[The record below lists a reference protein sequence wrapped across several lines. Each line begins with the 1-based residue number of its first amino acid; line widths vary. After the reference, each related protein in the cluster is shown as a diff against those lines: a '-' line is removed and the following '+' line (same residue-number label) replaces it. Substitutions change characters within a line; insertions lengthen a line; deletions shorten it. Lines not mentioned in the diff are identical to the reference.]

1 MVAVVA
7 WEGALCKR
15 LQEAEV
21 ALRKYL
27 AAGEKNLKIRMRYL
41 ARARKVQQCI
51 SVLNASVSYGYP
63 RGNQG
68 LGSLDPRCC
77 DNKLFAGSCEPGH
90 DGRWCDLGSANILPA
105 SLRPGDLVPVR
116 SRLKSVICYDM
127 WICMVILC
135 GMLESSFRGCESNF
149 GALQATAHALM
160 ERLLIPW
167 LSPMKITMLSVLRE
181 IPEEIA
187 VMEKVLEA
195 YRSFACIREVDA
207 LPRLP
212 AICSAPAVR
221 NFPQEEVES
230 SEDGE
235 ESSDYSS
242 ANESFL
248 DEDPAS
254 ENLPEVLGYW
264 SVKRSCKRILEAR
277 MARLPIIAQPDQGHL
292 PVILHLQ
299 TCHLA
304 SIIVTPVTSVLLT
317 LCFPSMTAHPF
328 MNLHRTRHR
337 NQHCHHRQRGHS
349 LRRVRDI
356 IMIFIVN
363 KPALAAAAAPPP
375 TPGHETTSISVLIN
389 VLEVCCPH
397 RLSGFSSFLFITT
410 ATNRTFFYIFQTL
423 CCGFPVCAASH
434 APDGV

>member
-7 WEGALCKR
+7 WESAFTYCAFFMSRSRCWSFVQALAGSGGSSAKVLGSWREEPEDTHAVSGACQKGSTMH
-15 LQEAEV
+15 QCFE
-21 ALRKYL
+21 
-27 AAGEKNLKIRMRYL
+27 
-41 ARARKVQQCI
+41 CI
-51 SVLNASVSYGYP
+51 SILWISLP

-105 SLRPGDLVPVR
+105 SLRPGDLVAVR
-116 SRLKSVICYDM
+116 SRLKSVICCDM

-135 GMLESSFRGCESNF
+135 GMLESLFRGCGSNF

-212 AICSAPAVR
+212 TICSAPAVR

-277 MARLPIIAQPDQGHL
+277 MARLPIIAQP
-292 PVILHLQ
+292 
-299 TCHLA
+299 
-304 SIIVTPVTSVLLT
+304 
-317 LCFPSMTAHPF
+317 
-328 MNLHRTRHR
+328 
-337 NQHCHHRQRGHS
+337 
-349 LRRVRDI
+349 
-356 IMIFIVN
+356 
-363 KPALAAAAAPPP
+363 
-375 TPGHETTSISVLIN
+375 
-389 VLEVCCPH
+389 
-397 RLSGFSSFLFITT
+397 
-410 ATNRTFFYIFQTL
+410 Y
-423 CCGFPVCAASH
+423 
-434 APDGV
+434 